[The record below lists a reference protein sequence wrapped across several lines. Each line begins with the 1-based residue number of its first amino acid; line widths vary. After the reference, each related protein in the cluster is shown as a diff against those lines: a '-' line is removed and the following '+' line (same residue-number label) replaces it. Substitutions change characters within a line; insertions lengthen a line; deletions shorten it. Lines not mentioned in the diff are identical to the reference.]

1 MYFTGRDD
9 VFQSLRQ
16 FLVPGSTAA
25 LTQAISGLGGIGK
38 THTALEYV
46 YRFHQYYEAVL
57 WLEAD
62 SWTTLTSECFRL
74 ADELGLP
81 ERDEQDQIHAIEEVR
96 RWLRKHHHWLLILDN
111 VENPQEIL
119 PKFLPTNHQGS
130 VLVTTRVNDVEPLAQ
145 TQVLSKLSEPEGV
158 LFLLRRTKK
167 LPPKAEL
174 NPANIEMYHEARQI
188 WQQMDGLPLALDQAG
203 AYILET
209 KCSFAAYREEYAR
222 RRAQLLQRRGK
233 RRHVGHEMS
242 VATTFSLALKQVEEV
257 NPMAADILRVC
268 SLLHGEAIPEEI
280 FLDGAPYLGSH
291 LATSPDGWDEA
302 VGILHD
308 YSLVQ
313 RNTEARTLTIH
324 RLVQTV
330 FKDTMDESTYRSWAE
345 QTVQAINAT
354 LPGVNYRTAPLYERC
369 LSHMKECA
377 LLIEYLHLTSS
388 AATRLLYQTGHYL
401 LEHSRYAEA
410 ETFYQQ
416 CLRTSEQELGPQHL
430 ELAYSLNDLGAL
442 YAQRGKYVEAE
453 TLYQRALRIRE
464 QTLGPEHLLVTSPL
478 TGLANIYDTLGRDVE
493 AESLYLRVLGISKQ
507 KLSPENPDMAYPFH
521 NLGNHYVRQ
530 GKYEEAEPLYQQA
543 LRIWEQALGPEHP
556 NLARSFN
563 GLANAYL
570 KQGKYEEAEPLYRQS
585 LSIQEQLLEPENP
598 HLAFPLNNLAELYR
612 IQDRFEEAEPLYQ
625 RALKIWEQ
633 ALGPGHPNLALPLTG
648 LANIYAEQGKYE
660 EAEPLYQRS
669 LRIRAQKLG
678 FGHPKTVESRM
689 RYISMLRETG
699 RQDEVAFLEVPQ
711 LEEER
716 EALQGE

>member
-1 MYFTGRDD
+1 MGYEEGFVEQLGRYLFRTGLTQQELANKAGLHRNTIGKWMNRTSQPEFRGPVLRVADELLLSKEERKAFIQAAGFLVERWPTEVWFVPYNRDMYFTGRDD

-130 VLVTTRVNDVEPLAQ
+130 VLVTTRVNDVEPLA
-145 TQVLSKLSEPEGV
+145 
-158 LFLLRRTKK
+158 
-167 LPPKAEL
+167 
-174 NPANIEMYHEARQI
+174 
-188 WQQMDGLPLALDQAG
+188 QAG

-453 TLYQRALRIRE
+453 TLYQ
-464 QTLGPEHLLVTSPL
+464 
-478 TGLANIYDTLGRDVE
+478 
-493 AESLYLRVLGISKQ
+493 
-507 KLSPENPDMAYPFH
+507 
-521 NLGNHYVRQ
+521 
-530 GKYEEAEPLYQQA
+530 QA